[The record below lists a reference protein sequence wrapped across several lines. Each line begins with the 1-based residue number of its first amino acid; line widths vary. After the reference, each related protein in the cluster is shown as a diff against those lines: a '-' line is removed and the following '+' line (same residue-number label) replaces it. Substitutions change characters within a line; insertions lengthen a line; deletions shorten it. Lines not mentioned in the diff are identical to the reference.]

1 MGQPPN
7 LPALLVCLMALGRGA
22 LGLAGV
28 STCSSSDTMSA
39 FDFQAT
45 AIDGNSNITLS
56 DHTGKVLIVVNV
68 ATY

>member
-22 LGLAGV
+22 LGQSTI
-28 STCSSSDTMSA
+28 STCSTSNAMSA

-45 AIDGNSNITLS
+45 AIDEKTNIDFS
-56 DHTGKVLIVVNV
+56 DYRGKVLIVVNV